1 MRNLLTLLSA
11 AALAVGLWLM
21 PQAAFAQGTTGGGN
35 GECTGGFCGKPNQ
48 TGGGCSCGCGCSV
61 LIAMT
66 NRGDTYQFADDFDGD
81 GIEDEFD
88 NCPFATNFEQL
99 DADGDEVV
107 DYCDRCANVADPL
120 QANLDGDAFGDAC
133 DTDKDGDLVLDTI
146 DNCAL
151 VRNESQANTDGDGM
165 GNACDDDDDGDGI
178 LDIDDTCRLLA
189 GTAPGAG
196 CDDDE
201 DQDDV
206 FGANDNC
213 PSVYNPMPQTDIDGD
228 GLGDQCDTDKDG
240 DLVPNFQDNCSGV
253 ANPSQ
258 LDADHDGFGDNGMW
272 PAGPGSCDPTECYV
286 VAGDVDGCL
295 NPNSAFEVQLAMV
308 LQSGDFTA
316 IHPGDDITVAI
327 FSNRLDVNHN
337 WVATFEQLPRGSN
350 VTIENQ
356 EGSGTTLDGFP
367 QVANCL
373 RRDDAGTC
381 TELNQIKFTPDA
393 PGTYEMKV
401 TVELP
406 QGDPLG
412 YGNTTAVATIAAEVS
427 GGSASGCA
435 SAGGGT
441 GIAALAMGLLA
452 VVRRR
457 RRV

>member
-99 DADGDEVV
+99 DADGDEVG
-107 DYCDRCANVADPL
+107 DSCDRCANVADPL
-120 QANLDGDAFGDAC
+120 QANLDGDAFGDA
-133 DTDKDGDLVLDTI
+133 
-146 DNCAL
+146 
-151 VRNESQANTDGDGM
+151 
-165 GNACDDDDDGDGI
+165 
-178 LDIDDTCRLLA
+178 
-189 GTAPGAG
+189 
-196 CDDDE
+196 
-201 DQDDV
+201 
-206 FGANDNC
+206 
-213 PSVYNPMPQTDIDGD
+213 
-228 GLGDQCDTDKDG
+228 CDTDKDG